1 MMNEIP
7 INELEVRL
15 KERLQKESYCKS
27 YIVNHA
33 GSLKYLV
40 TYMECKGLQ
49 FYSPMVGELFAD
61 YVLNPQIRAKPTR
74 YAGCLSLVKWL
85 DDIIE
90 NRPHLMRWRQVK
102 KHPLM
107 GESCDIYVQYL
118 NYLHDER
125 RLSEGTIKHCLRVLS
140 RLSEKMRLTD
150 KSIENI
156 CWDDIVSFLSESNQK
171 RGVFYVLKCF
181 TGYLYEN
188 DIIREDFSNLFN
200 EIKIVKKEKIP
211 SYYTSEE
218 VLKIERSAVKIR
230 TCTGIRNYAMLL
242 LASRLGLRSS
252 DIRKLKFSNLDWDN
266 NLIVLEQYKT
276 KRPISL
282 PLLDDVGNAIIDYV
296 KNGRPQS
303 NSKNVFILHKAPYG
317 ELSTECLNIAI
328 RGAVHESGVDYT
340 YRRQGPHSLRHSF
353 ATAMLNDGIG
363 LPVISEALGHEE
375 TQSTMY
381 YLGVNVVQLIEC
393 SLDVPITGSAFYEQK
408 GGMFYD

>member
-1 MMNEIP
+1 MMNEIS

-15 KERLQKESYCKS
+15 KKRLQGESYSKQYVVKHTGC
-27 YIVNHA
+27 
-33 GSLKYLV
+33 LKYLV
-40 TYMECKGLQ
+40 IYMECKGLQ

-61 YVLNPQIRAKPTR
+61 YVSNPQIRAKPTR

-102 KHPLM
+102 KHPLV

-118 NYLHDER
+118 NYLHDKY
-125 RLSEGTIKHCLRVLS
+125 RLSEETVKQHLRILS
-140 RLSEKMRLTD
+140 RLSERMRLLN
-150 KSIENI
+150 KSIESI

-171 RGVFYVLKCF
+171 RHVFYALKRF
-181 TGYLYEN
+181 MGYLSEKG
-188 DIIREDFSNLFN
+188 IIKEDFLDLFHD
-200 EIKIVKKEKIP
+200 IKPIEKEKVP
-211 SYYTSEE
+211 SYYTPEE
-218 VLKIERSAVKIR
+218 VLKIERTAMKIR
-230 TCTGIRNYAMLL
+230 TSTGIRNFAMLL

-317 ELSTECLNIAI
+317 ELSTECVNIAI
-328 RGAVHESGVDYT
+328 RSAVLKSGVDYT
-340 YRRQGPHSLRHSF
+340 YRHQGPHSLRHSL

-363 LPVISEALGHEE
+363 LPVISEVLGHEE

-381 YLGVNVVQLIEC
+381 YLGVNILQLIEC
-393 SLDVPITGSAFYEQK
+393 SLHVPVIDSTFYEQK
-408 GGMFYD
+408 GGRFYD